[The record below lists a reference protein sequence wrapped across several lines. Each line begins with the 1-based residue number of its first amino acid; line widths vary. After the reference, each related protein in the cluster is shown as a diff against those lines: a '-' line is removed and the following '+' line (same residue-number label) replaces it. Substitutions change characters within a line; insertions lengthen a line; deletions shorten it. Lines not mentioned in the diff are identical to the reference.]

1 MSGQPDDLQVVT
13 NIPELRDRKVE
24 RFIATVIEGVG
35 SVQLV
40 NLPIADIDIKK
51 SLLNQARAAKPIEP
65 ELVASYR
72 RQLELRAEFPPIICN
87 SKGMVADGNHR
98 VAAFEAA
105 GRSYIPSY
113 IVDVN
118 HQQFKELAYAA
129 NSTNGRGNTEEEQR
143 LHVLELYATGAY
155 SYQVVADRL
164 GLSPS
169 YVMAVVNADSARVRL
184 SKFRRVG
191 DTAVKTLHYLNQ
203 IGNDEHLVAAYDVAH
218 ENNMSGEDVRKMVGA
233 IKSSRT
239 NTAVLDAI
247 SEAGNAARAKRAPK
261 SRPKQTSDLSQFKR
275 GVNILA
281 KINAASLALS
291 ANGSTDEVV
300 ADVQRCIA
308 ALAEIEKAATK

>member
-1 MSGQPDDLQVVT
+1 
-13 NIPELRDRKVE
+13 
-24 RFIATVIEGVG
+24 
-35 SVQLV
+35 
-40 NLPIADIDIKK
+40 
-51 SLLNQARAAKPIEP
+51 
-65 ELVASYR
+65 
-72 RQLELRAEFPPIICN
+72 
-87 SKGMVADGNHR
+87 
-98 VAAFEAA
+98 
-105 GRSYIPSY
+105 
-113 IVDVN
+113 
-118 HQQFKELAYAA
+118 
-129 NSTNGRGNTEEEQR
+129 
-143 LHVLELYATGAY
+143 
-155 SYQVVADRL
+155 
-164 GLSPS
+164 
-169 YVMAVVNADSARVRL
+169 
-184 SKFRRVG
+184 VG

-247 SEAGNAARAKRAPK
+247 SEAGNAARAKQAPK

-308 ALAEIEKAATK
+308 ALAEIEKAVSK